1 MELADLSLDRAA
13 IIAFGIESRSKR
25 RFNRGEKLSRAIHWG
40 SDFALASTLCGL
52 GNANRDQ

>member
-1 MELADLSLDRAA
+1 MEFADLSLDRAA
-13 IIAFGIESRSKR
+13 IIAFGFESRSKR

-52 GNANRDQ
+52 GKR